1 MERENQNERRV
12 PRRYRDD
19 ISNLMVHYGDLHL
32 LNGKQIVETLQDFGK
47 ICQRDQLKIAA
58 YQGLRNYLLKQ
69 YGITLVLSS
78 KKTKI

>member
-1 MERENQNERRV
+1 
-12 PRRYRDD
+12 
-19 ISNLMVHYGDLHL
+19 MVHYGDLLL